1 LKNANFSCLNRDRVM
16 SFDFSFRPS
25 AGQRR
30 SEPPF
35 RIAVLGDFAGQTNG
49 PKTSLSSSR
58 LVDCDNFDEVMA
70 QIGVELDAPPSEE
83 YPWALKL
90 QFRSLEDFHPDQLV
104 NRLEPLLKLTELR
117 ASLLHPATAEAAA
130 KELKEILKIDA
141 LPAESPPKSSVE
153 STEEMLGR
161 LLGKRPT
168 EPSRTTSPS
177 ELANR
182 LIQQIV
188 GSNVP
193 SADPQRS
200 QLAALADAELSARL
214 RAILH
219 HPDFQALEATWRGLD
234 FLARNV
240 TEEVKLSLIDIRAS
254 ELATMLS
261 VEDLAKSAIYRQL
274 EKIRPAV
281 VLGVYTFGPEDQG
294 LLGKIAVL
302 ADTSHTAL
310 VAGAS
315 PGLVGCT
322 SFGTQPD
329 PSDWSEGPPE
339 ELEEFSAL
347 RRMPEAVHLGLA
359 LPRFLLRQPY
369 GKGSDTIE
377 AFPFEEMP
385 AEPGHESY
393 LWGNPAFLCGHL
405 LAELFAA
412 QGSELEVDGAGGE
425 VGGLPIHTFTSA
437 GETQVKPCAEAWL
450 NERAANAI
458 LQRGIMPVL
467 SVRGRDAVQLLTLR
481 AISDPPMPLAVG
493 TEFAE

>member
-1 LKNANFSCLNRDRVM
+1 M
-16 SFDFSFRPS
+16 SFDFSFQPAS
-25 AGQRR
+25 GKRR

-35 RIAVLGDFAGQTNG
+35 RIAILGDFAGRTDG
-49 PKTSLSSSR
+49 PESSLSSPR
-58 LVDCDNFDEVMA
+58 LVDCDNFDEVLA
-70 QIGVELDAPPSEE
+70 QAEVRLDSLPSKEC
-83 YPWALKL
+83 PWPLNLQIRKL
-90 QFRSLEDFHPDQLV
+90 DDFHPDQLL

-117 ASLLHPATAEAAA
+117 ASLLHPATMEAAA
-130 KELKEILKIDA
+130 RELQEVLKIDT
-141 LPAESPPKSSVE
+141 LPAESSSKSSAE

-161 LLGKRPT
+161 LLGKSPT

-193 SADPQRS
+193 SAGPQRS
-200 QLAALADAELSARL
+200 QLAALADAELSERL

-219 HPDFQALEATWRGLD
+219 HPDFQALEAAWRGLD

-240 TEEVKLSLIDIRAS
+240 TEEVKLYMIDIHAS
-254 ELATMLS
+254 ELATMLAL
-261 VEDLAKSAIYRQL
+261 EDLAKSAIYRQL
-274 EKIRPAV
+274 EKIRPSV
-281 VLGVYTFGPEDQG
+281 VLGVYTFGPEDRA
-294 LLGKIAVL
+294 LLEKITLL
-302 ADTSHTAL
+302 AKTCQTAF

-315 PGLVGCT
+315 PSLVGCA
-322 SFGTQPD
+322 SFATQPD
-329 PSDWSEGPPE
+329 SSDWSEGSSE
-339 ELEEFSAL
+339 ELEEFAAL
-347 RRMPEAVHLGLA
+347 RRMPETVHLGLA

-369 GKGSDTIE
+369 GKGSDTIQT
-377 AFPFEEMP
+377 FPFEEMP
-385 AEPGHESY
+385 TKPGHESY

-412 QGSELEVDGAGGE
+412 QGSELEVDGGGGE
-425 VGGLPIHTFTSA
+425 VSGLPIHTFTSD

-458 LQRGIMPVL
+458 LKRGIMPVL

-481 AISDPPMPLAVG
+481 SISDPPMPLAVG
-493 TEFAE
+493 TEFEV

>member
-1 LKNANFSCLNRDRVM
+1 M
-16 SFDFSFRPS
+16 SFDFSFQPTS
-25 AGQRR
+25 GQRR

-35 RIAVLGDFAGQTNG
+35 RIAVLGDFSGRTNG
-49 PKTSLSSSR
+49 PESSLSSPR
-58 LVDCDNFDEVMA
+58 LVDCDNFDEVLA
-70 QIGVELDAPPSEE
+70 QAEVKLDAPPSKEW
-83 YPWALKL
+83 PWALKL
-90 QFRSLEDFHPDQLV
+90 QFRKLEDFHPDQIL
-104 NRLEPLLKLTELR
+104 NRVEPLLKLTELR
-117 ASLLHPATAEAAA
+117 ANLLHPATMDAAA
-130 KELKEILKIDA
+130 KELQEILKIDT
-141 LPAESPPKSSVE
+141 LPPESSPKSSAE
-153 STEEMLGR
+153 STEQMLGR

-168 EPSRTTSPS
+168 EPSRTTSPA

-193 SADPQRS
+193 SAEPQRS
-200 QLAALADAELSARL
+200 QLTALAEAELSARL

-240 TEEVKLSLIDIRAS
+240 TEEVKLFMIDIRAS
-254 ELATMLS
+254 ELSSVLS
-261 VEDLAKSAIYRQL
+261 AEGLAKSVIYRQL
-274 EKIRPAV
+274 EKLQPAV
-281 VLGVYTFGPEDQG
+281 VLGLYTFGPKDRV

-302 ADTSHTAL
+302 ANTCQTAF

-315 PGLVGCT
+315 PSLVGCA
-322 SFGTQPD
+322 SFETQPD
-329 PSDWSEGPPE
+329 SSDWSVESPE
-339 ELEEFSAL
+339 ELEKSLAL

-369 GKGSDTIE
+369 GKGSDSIE

-385 AEPGHESY
+385 KEPEHESY

-412 QGSELEVDGAGGE
+412 QGPELEVDGSGGE
-425 VGGLPIHTFTSA
+425 VGGLPIHTFTSK

-450 NERAANAI
+450 NERAADAI
-458 LQRGIMPVL
+458 LKRGIMPVL

-481 AISDPPMPLAVG
+481 AISDPPSQLMVG
-493 TEFAE
+493 TVFEG

>member
-1 LKNANFSCLNRDRVM
+1 M
-16 SFDFSFRPS
+16 SFDFSFQPAS
-25 AGQRR
+25 GQRR

-35 RIAVLGDFAGQTNG
+35 RIAILGDFAGRTHG
-49 PKTSLSSSR
+49 PESSLSSAR
-58 LVDCDNFDEVMA
+58 LVDCDNFDEVLA
-70 QIGVELDAPPSEE
+70 LVGAKLDSPPSKEC
-83 YPWALKL
+83 PWALNL
-90 QFRSLEDFHPDQLV
+90 QFRKLEDFHPDQLV
-104 NRLEPLLKLTELR
+104 KRLEPLLKLTELR
-117 ASLLHPATAEAAA
+117 ANLLHPDTTEAAA
-130 KELKEILKIDA
+130 KELQEILKIDS
-141 LPAESPPKSSVE
+141 LPPESSPKSSAE

-168 EPSRTTSPS
+168 EPTRTTSPG

-193 SADPQRS
+193 SAGPQRS

-219 HPDFQALEATWRGLD
+219 HPEFQSLEATWRGLD

-240 TEEVKLSLIDIRAS
+240 TEEVKLYMIDIRAS

-274 EKIRPAV
+274 EKLRPAV
-281 VLGVYTFGPEDQG
+281 VLGVYTFGPEDRA
-294 LLGKIAVL
+294 LLGKIALL
-302 ADTSHTAL
+302 ANTCHTAFA
-310 VAGAS
+310 AGAS
-315 PGLVGCT
+315 PSLVGCA

-329 PSDWSEGPPE
+329 PSDWTEGSPE
-339 ELEEFSAL
+339 ELEKFTAL

-385 AEPGHESY
+385 KDPDHESY
-393 LWGNPAFLCGHL
+393 LWGNPAFLCGHV

-412 QGSELEVDGAGGE
+412 QGSDLEVDGGGGE
-425 VGGLPIHTFTSA
+425 VGGLPIHTFTSD

-450 NERAANAI
+450 NERSANAI
-458 LQRGIMPVL
+458 LKRGIMPVL
-467 SVRGRDAVQLLTLR
+467 SVRGQDAVQLLSLR
-481 AISDPPMPLAVG
+481 AISDPPMPLALG
-493 TEFAE
+493 TEFEV